1 MRALALTL
9 VALFAVP
16 AAAHPPPRPEEASSA
31 SEMLKKKKK
40 TPYLAIAGGFA
51 EDKQAYGREGY
62 LDIKSVRVFDEDPL
76 RVDIELF
83 EAVEPEPGGLVV
95 FLVPEGDK
103 KFRYAAYLP
112 EPMEGE
118 GAEEAE
124 SPEWGLF
131 ALSGREIYEDR
142 AGSASY
148 VREDTVMTVTIP
160 RSDIPLDDFLVHIH
174 CLSGPDNDNLWKDE
188 APNERKGLGVPA
200 RTEED
205 VAGQDKKRR

>member
-1 MRALALTL
+1 MRALTLAL

-40 TPYLAIAGGFA
+40 TPYLAIAGDYS

-83 EAVEPEPGGLVV
+83 EPVEPEPGGLVV

-103 KFRYAAYLP
+103 KFRYAAYQP
-112 EPMEGE
+112 E
-118 GAEEAE
+118 
-124 SPEWGLF
+124 
-131 ALSGREIYEDR
+131 
-142 AGSASY
+142 
-148 VREDTVMTVTIP
+148 
-160 RSDIPLDDFLVHIH
+160 
-174 CLSGPDNDNLWKDE
+174 
-188 APNERKGLGVPA
+188 
-200 RTEED
+200 
-205 VAGQDKKRR
+205 